1 MQIPNSRLTMFE
13 KVIEQGKILLIL
25 DLPMSRGSEIRAML
39 DRHHPETISSPQE
52 ALVPAF
58 P

>member
-1 MQIPNSRLTMFE
+1 MFE

-25 DLPMSRGSEIRAML
+25 DLPMSGGSKIRAML
-39 DRHHPETISSPQE
+39 DRHHPEAISGPQE
-52 ALVPAF
+52 TLVPAF